1 MTQPTDLS
9 LVENQLAH
17 FECRL
22 TPTADPTMRVEWYHN
37 GRPLS
42 SGSRIRSINDFG
54 LVPNPCRQR
63 KHFFRN
69 VFFLFRAFDYISKF
83 RC

>member
-1 MTQPTDLS
+1 MGNAGLTSLSRCLPQGAPPQFVTQPSDVS

-22 TPTADPTMRVEWYHN
+22 TPVGDPTMRVEWYHN

-42 SGSRIRSINDFG
+42 AGSRVRTINDVG
-54 LVPNPCRQR
+54 
-63 KHFFRN
+63 
-69 VFFLFRAFDYISKF
+69 
-83 RC
+83 